1 MNALLESRGAV
12 KSAQPTDRAPI
23 LYVTGGKGGVGKTVV
38 CVNLCAALA
47 RRGVRV
53 LLVDLDL
60 GAADADVL
68 LRHVDARGLIDVLAE
83 GARVADCASRTAHG
97 FDFVPGVSGVRD
109 WSALG
114 EAARGALM
122 LAVRQAACGYDL
134 VVLDGSPGIGAD
146 VLAFAAEA
154 DSVLLVTTPELT
166 ALTDAYGLLKALHER
181 SEALDPEIPTPEV
194 VVNRA
199 RDLSEAERTAG
210 RLRDVA
216 QRFLARS
223 PRWAGWLPES
233 GTVTESCRDQRPF
246 GASSRATSA
255 HTCLDALAARFA
267 RPRRVACGAE
277 IG

>member
-1 MNALLESRGAV
+1 MSTLLEPRRA
-12 KSAQPTDRAPI
+12 APTARPADRAPI
-23 LYVTGGKGGVGKTVV
+23 LYITGGKGGVGKTVL

-60 GAADADVL
+60 GSADADVL
-68 LRHVDARGLIDVLAE
+68 MRHVDSRGLIDVLAE
-83 GARVADCASRTAHG
+83 GARIADCASATAHG
-97 FDFVPGVSGVRD
+97 FDFVPGVCGARDWAVLGDETRDRLVRD
-109 WSALG
+109 LR
-114 EAARGALM
+114 EAAR
-122 LAVRQAACGYDL
+122 GYDL

-146 VLAFAAEA
+146 VLALAAEA
-154 DSVLLVTTPELT
+154 DSVILVTTPEPT

-194 VVNRA
+194 VINRA

-233 GTVTESCRDQRPF
+233 GTVTESCREQRPF
-246 GASSRATSA
+246 GSEARATSV
-255 HTCLDALAARFA
+255 HGCLDALAARFA
-267 RPRRVACGAE
+267 RPRRVACGS
-277 IG
+277 GR

>member
-1 MNALLESRGAV
+1 MTTLLAERKTA
-12 KSAQPTDRAPI
+12 ARRADRAPI
-23 LYVTGGKGGVGKTVV
+23 LYVTGGKGGVGKTVL

-47 RRGVRV
+47 RRGSRV

-68 LRHVDARGLIDVLAE
+68 MKHAAERGLADVLADE
-83 GARVADCASRTAHG
+83 ARIADRAAPTAHG
-97 FDFVPGVSGVRD
+97 FDFVSGVSGLREWAALDDASRARLVR
-109 WSALG
+109 AVR
-114 EAARGALM
+114 EAALD
-122 LAVRQAACGYDL
+122 YDL

-146 VLAFAAEA
+146 VLGLAADA
-154 DSVLLVTTPELT
+154 DSVLLVTTPEPT
-166 ALTDAYGLLKALHER
+166 ALTDAYALLKALHER

-199 RDLSEAERTAG
+199 RDLSEAERTAA

-233 GTVTESCRDQRPF
+233 ETVVESCREQRPF
-246 GASSRATSA
+246 GASVRATSVHA
-255 HTCLDALAARFA
+255 CLDALAARFA
-267 RPRRVACGAE
+267 RPRRVACGGAQ
-277 IG
+277 

>member
-1 MNALLESRGAV
+1 MSTLLRPRGA
-12 KSAQPTDRAPI
+12 ATAARHADRAPI
-23 LYVTGGKGGVGKTVV
+23 LYVTGGKGGVGKTVL

-68 LRHVDARGLIDVLAE
+68 LRHVDARGLIDVLSE
-83 GARVADCASRTAHG
+83 GARIADCVSTTAHG
-97 FDFVPGVSGVRD
+97 FDFVPGVSGARD
-109 WSALG
+109 WAALG
-114 EAARGALM
+114 DAVRERLVRALREAA
-122 LAVRQAACGYDL
+122 QGYDL
-134 VVLDGSPGIGAD
+134 VVLDGSPGIGED
-146 VLAFAAEA
+146 VLALAAEA
-154 DSVLLVTTPELT
+154 DSVLLVTTPEPT

-199 RDLSEAERTAG
+199 RDLSEAEHTAA

-233 GTVTESCRDQRPF
+233 ATVIESCRDQRPF
-246 GASSRATSA
+246 GADARATSA
-255 HTCLDALAARFA
+255 HACLDALAARFA
-267 RPRRVACGAE
+267 RPRRVACGGAR
-277 IG
+277 

>member
-1 MNALLESRGAV
+1 MSAVLESRSVAN
-12 KSAQPTDRAPI
+12 AQQPTDRAP
-23 LYVTGGKGGVGKTVV
+23 LMYVTGGKGGVGKTVV

-68 LRHVDARGLIDVLAE
+68 LRHVDARGLIDVLAD
-83 GARVADCASRTAHG
+83 GARIADCASRTAHG
-97 FDFVPGVSGVRD
+97 FDFVPGVSGARD
-109 WSALG
+109 WSALDDATRCALMHALR
-114 EAARGALM
+114 EAAR
-122 LAVRQAACGYDL
+122 GYDL
-134 VVLDGSPGIGAD
+134 VVLDGSPGIGTD

-154 DSVLLVTTPELT
+154 DSVVLVTTPELT

-199 RDLSEAERTAG
+199 RDLSEAERTAS

-233 GTVTESCRDQRPF
+233 GTVTDSCRDQRPF
-246 GASSRATSA
+246 GASARATSA
-255 HTCLDALAARFA
+255 HTCLDALAARYA
-267 RPRRVACGAE
+267 RPRRVACGVDS
-277 IG
+277 

>member
-1 MNALLESRGAV
+1 MSAVLESRG
-12 KSAQPTDRAPI
+12 KPRPLQSTGRAPI

-38 CVNLCAALA
+38 SVNLCAALA
-47 RRGVRV
+47 RRGPRV

-68 LRHVDARGLIDVLAE
+68 LRHVDARGLIDNLT
-83 GARVADCASRTAHG
+83 GRSCIADCASRTAQG
-97 FDFVPGVSGVRD
+97 FDFVPGVSGARD
-109 WSALG
+109 WSALDDSV
-114 EAARGALM
+114 RGALM
-122 LAVRQAACGYDL
+122 HSLREAARGYDL

-154 DSVLLVTTPELT
+154 DSVILVTTPELT
-166 ALTDAYGLLKALHER
+166 ALADAYGLLKALHER

-199 RDLSEAERTAG
+199 RDLAEAERTAS
-210 RLRDVA
+210 RLRAVA

-233 GTVTESCRDQRPF
+233 ATVSDSCRDQRPF
-246 GASSRATSA
+246 GASARATSA
-255 HTCLDALAARFA
+255 HTCLDALASRFA

-277 IG
+277 S

>member
-1 MNALLESRGAV
+1 VNTVLEHRAAA
-12 KSAQPTDRAPI
+12 KTARPADRAPI
-23 LYVTGGKGGVGKTVV
+23 LYVTGGKGGVGKTVL

-47 RRGVRV
+47 RRGARV

-68 LRHVDARGLIDVLAE
+68 LRHTGARGLIDVLAE
-83 GARVADCASRTAHG
+83 DARLADCASATAHG
-97 FDFVPGVSGVRD
+97 FDFVPGVSGSRD
-109 WSALG
+109 WAALG
-114 EAARGALM
+114 DDVRRRLVRTLREAAR
-122 LAVRQAACGYDL
+122 GYDL

-146 VLAFAAEA
+146 VLALAAEA
-154 DSVLLVTTPELT
+154 DSVLLVTTPEPT

-199 RDLSEAERTAG
+199 RDLSEAESTAA

-223 PRWAGWLPES
+223 PRWAGWMPES
-233 GTVTESCRDQRPF
+233 GTVTESCRNQRPF
-246 GASSRATSA
+246 GADARATSVHSA
-255 HTCLDALAARFA
+255 LDALAARFA
-267 RPRRVACGAE
+267 RPRRVAWG
-277 IG
+277 GS

>member
-1 MNALLESRGAV
+1 MNTVLEAR
-12 KSAQPTDRAPI
+12 SAAKTVRPADRAPI
-23 LYVTGGKGGVGKTVV
+23 LYVTGGKGGVGKTVL

-47 RRGVRV
+47 RRGARV

-68 LRHVDARGLIDVLAE
+68 LRHTGARGLIDVLAE
-83 GARVADCASRTAHG
+83 DARLADCASATAHG
-97 FDFVPGVSGVRD
+97 FDFVPGVSGARD
-109 WSALG
+109 WAALG
-114 EAARGALM
+114 DDVRRRLVRTLREAAR
-122 LAVRQAACGYDL
+122 GYDL

-146 VLAFAAEA
+146 VLALAAEA
-154 DSVLLVTTPELT
+154 DSVLLVTTPEPT

-199 RDLSEAERTAG
+199 RDLSEAESTAA

-223 PRWAGWLPES
+223 PRWAGWMPES
-233 GTVTESCRDQRPF
+233 GTVTESCRNQRPF
-246 GASSRATSA
+246 GADARATSVHSA
-255 HTCLDALAARFA
+255 LDALATRFA
-267 RPRRVACGAE
+267 RPRRVAWGGA
-277 IG
+277 

>member
-1 MNALLESRGAV
+1 MSTLLEPRAAAAKSR
-12 KSAQPTDRAPI
+12 PEDRAPI
-23 LYVTGGKGGVGKTVV
+23 LYVTGGKGGVGKTVL

-47 RRGVRV
+47 RRGARV

-68 LRHVDARGLIDVLAE
+68 LRHVAERGLLDVLAD
-83 GARVADCASRTAHG
+83 GAALESCVGATAHG
-97 FDFVPGVSGVRD
+97 FDFVPGVSGARD
-109 WSALG
+109 WASLESSVRSRLVRVLR
-114 EAARGALM
+114 EAARS
-122 LAVRQAACGYDL
+122 YDL

-146 VLAFAAEA
+146 VLALAAEA
-154 DSVLLVTTPELT
+154 DSVLLVTTPEPT

-181 SEALDPEIPTPEV
+181 SEALEPEIPTPEI

-199 RDLSEAERTAG
+199 SDLSEAERTAA

-233 GTVTESCRDQRPF
+233 AAVAQSCRVQRPF
-246 GASSRATSA
+246 GAEARATSA
-255 HTCLDALAARFA
+255 HACLDALASRFA
-267 RPRRVACGAE
+267 RPRRVACGGAR
-277 IG
+277 